1 MTRVAREQLTPGLTL
16 GKPVYNLNGVLLLR
30 GGEVL
35 TAKHLQIFKTWGV
48 REVDVVGEEGSEA
61 VAPDAPV
68 PPSSPPRWRRRS
80 PAASCTRIRSIP
92 SSPICA
98 AWPHGASPPGYW
110 PKRRAELRRKRSTAA
125 R

>member
-1 MTRVAREQLTPGLTL
+1 MTRLTLEQLTPGLTL

-68 PPSSPPRWRRRS
+68 PPELAAAGEKEITRRFRRTE
-80 PAASCTRIRSIP
+80 AAH
-92 SSPICA
+92 PIVT
-98 AWPHGASPPGYW
+98 
-110 PKRRAELRRKRSTAA
+110 ELRRLATRRLTARVMAEAA
-125 R
+125 RKSAAAAR

>member
-68 PPSSPPRWRRRS
+68 PPELAAAVEKEIARRFRRTE
-80 PAASCTRIRSIP
+80 ATH
-92 SSPICA
+92 PIVT
-98 AWPHGASPPGYW
+98 
-110 PKRRAELRRKRSTAA
+110 ELRRLATRRLTARVMAEAA
-125 R
+125 RKSAPASQ